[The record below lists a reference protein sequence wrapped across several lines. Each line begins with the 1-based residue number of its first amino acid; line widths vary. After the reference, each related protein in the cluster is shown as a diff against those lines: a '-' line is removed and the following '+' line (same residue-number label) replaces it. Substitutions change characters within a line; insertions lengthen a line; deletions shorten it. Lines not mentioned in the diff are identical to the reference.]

1 MNLLMF
7 LLFIFMIINLAGIPG
22 TLFTKIIM
30 LYNVFRYIN
39 CLFLT
44 FNLKNIFKR
53 RLKGEIYSN
62 GQSKENG

>member
-7 LLFIFMIINLAGIPG
+7 LLFMIINLAEIPG